1 MRTLFCTLIMSMVSV
16 FTFAQTEPDFEM
28 EPYVFNQ
35 ADSTFATP
43 LPCESAYVKAKAGAS
58 LFLTGIGKVK
68 TYYYIKGVKSSLEID
83 SVDGRPAKRAHL
95 LELLPMKTIPLS

>member
-43 LPCESAYVKAKAGAS
+43 WLAHHSFLPALA
-58 LFLTGIGKVK
+58 
-68 TYYYIKGVKSSLEID
+68 
-83 SVDGRPAKRAHL
+83 R
-95 LELLPMKTIPLS
+95 

>member
-43 LPCESAYVKAKAGAS
+43 SRRPV
-58 LFLTGIGKVK
+58 T
-68 TYYYIKGVKSSLEID
+68 SSLTLVE
-83 SVDGRPAKRAHL
+83 
-95 LELLPMKTIPLS
+95 PLHNRLSASSSLKP

>member
-1 MRTLFCTLIMSMVSV
+1 MRTFFCTLIMSMVSV

-58 LFLTGIGKVK
+58 LFLTGLPWRLIRRPV
-68 TYYYIKGVKSSLEID
+68 TSSLTLVE
-83 SVDGRPAKRAHL
+83 
-95 LELLPMKTIPLS
+95 PLHNRLSASSSLKP

>member
-43 LPCESAYVKAKAGAS
+43 
-58 LFLTGIGKVK
+58 
-68 TYYYIKGVKSSLEID
+68 
-83 SVDGRPAKRAHL
+83 
-95 LELLPMKTIPLS
+95 

>member
-1 MRTLFCTLIMSMVSV
+1 MRTFFCTLILSMVSV

-43 LPCESAYVKAKAGAS
+43 
-58 LFLTGIGKVK
+58 
-68 TYYYIKGVKSSLEID
+68 
-83 SVDGRPAKRAHL
+83 
-95 LELLPMKTIPLS
+95 